1 MLIREI
7 DIMKF
12 SVTIPAY
19 KRSFLQ
25 ECIDSVLA
33 QTYTNFELI
42 IVNDASPEDLDSIVK
57 AYSDSRIRYYVNEKN
72 CGAVN
77 VVDNWN
83 ICLSYASGDYII
95 CMGDD
100 DKLRPNCLEEYYKI
114 VKLYPN
120 LSIYHARTEIIDE
133 YSQVIKL
140 QEERSQF
147 ESVYSMI
154 WHRWNGRIQFIGDFL
169 FKVSILREHKGF
181 FKIPFAL
188 CSDDI
193 SVAIAAK
200 EFGIANINT
209 AVFQYRINSQTI
221 SNNGNGKV
229 LMEATVQIKKWYEE
243 FLLEVPISDDDK
255 LYWQLLNGNLEKRF
269 CKFRYAIIS
278 KDLVKNTFSN
288 FLYWLRL
295 RNVYGLSYN
304 MIVKSFFSGLYN
316 RLIMYVFKDR

>member
-1 MLIREI
+1 MKEI
-7 DIMKF
+7 NSMKF

-33 QTYTNFELI
+33 QTYADFELI
-42 IVNDASPEDLDSIVK
+42 VVNDASPEDLDSVLNT
-57 AYSDSRIRYYVNEKN
+57 YHDSRIHYYKNKRN
-72 CGAVN
+72 CGALN

-83 ICLSYASGDYII
+83 ICLNYVTGDYII

-100 DKLRPNCLEEYYKI
+100 DKLKPNCLEEYYKLI
-114 VKLYPN
+114 KLFPHLN
-120 LSIYHARTEIIDE
+120 VYHARTEIIDE
-133 YSQVIKL
+133 NSKVIKK
-140 QEERSQF
+140 QEERPRF

-154 WHRWNGRIQFIGDFL
+154 WYRWNGRVQYIGDFL
-169 FKVSILREHKGF
+169 FKVSTLREHNGL

-200 EFGIANINT
+200 ENGIANINN

-229 LMEATVQIKKWYEE
+229 LMEATVEIWKWYEQ
-243 FLLEVPISDDDK
+243 FLSEEPINSEDK
-255 LYWQLLNGNLEKRF
+255 LYWKLLKKSLQERF
-269 CKFRYAIIS
+269 CKLRYAIIAR
-278 KDLVKNTFSN
+278 DLVKNTFSN
-288 FLYWLRL
+288 LWYWVKLRDI
-295 RNVYGLSYN
+295 YSLSYLL
-304 MIVKSFFSGLYN
+304 ILRSFISGFYY
-316 RLIMYVFKDR
+316 RLKIKKTNY